1 MRTTRFETIRR
12 TATEYL
18 VGGGTLVSD
27 RVMAALYGKPVIVV
41 VDERL
46 ATLAHQELSV
56 LLGPLV
62 HPSVLALPGG
72 ERSKSFD
79 QLQRI
84 LSFFD
89 GCNLPKHGVI
99 VAIGGGTI
107 CDVVAQAA
115 MLMRRGI
122 SLVLIPSTLLAQIDA
137 AVGGKNGINYRASK
151 NLIGHFYHPDLVV
164 CDQLFLSTLSEREIT
179 CGIAEAI
186 KIFAITDAD
195 ALARH
200 WETWLHGA
208 PPGALDAWA
217 DMVWDALHWKLAL
230 LTEDPY
236 EESSRRLLNYGHAFA
251 HWFEEKSDY
260 ALSHGEA
267 VLMGMMIENETS
279 RGLGIAKHSALDSLQ
294 DTIEGLLTP
303 ACRRHWVRFTAI
315 GEDLDKL
322 RGMRRGQLNL
332 VCLVRPG
339 EGRIVDDAPVAVLE
353 AAWQRTEQ
361 RVRPSPPDPPAI
373 DWREAAGGRSARD
386 ARGPVAL

>member
-18 VGGGTLVSD
+18 VGRGILVSD
-27 RVMAALYGKPVIVV
+27 RVTAALRGKPVAVV

-46 ATLAHQELSV
+46 ARSAQQELSA
-56 LLGPLV
+56 LLGPLAY
-62 HPSVLALPGG
+62 PSVLSLPGG

-99 VAIGGGTI
+99 IAIGGGTI

-137 AVGGKNGINYRASK
+137 AVGGKNGINYQFTK
-151 NLIGHFYHPDLVV
+151 NLIGHFYHPELVV
-164 CDQLFLSTLSEREIT
+164 CDQVFLSTLPEREIT

-186 KIFAITDAD
+186 KIFAIADAD

-200 WETWLHGA
+200 RETWSHGA
-208 PPGALDAWA
+208 PSDALDSWG
-217 DMVWDALHWKLAL
+217 DMVWDALRWKLAL
-230 LTEDPY
+230 LAKDPF

-267 VLMGMMIENETS
+267 VLLGMMIENETS
-279 RGLGIAKHSALDSLQ
+279 SGLGIAGRSALDSLQ

-322 RGMRRGQLNL
+322 RDMRRGQLNL

-339 EGRIVDDAPVAVLE
+339 EGRIVDDVPVGILE
-353 AAWQRTEQ
+353 AAWNRVEEIIASSAPESLQTESLPGSLHQ
-361 RVRPSPPDPPAI
+361 YADS
-373 DWREAAGGRSARD
+373 
-386 ARGPVAL
+386 

>member
-18 VGGGTLVSD
+18 VGRGILVSD
-27 RVMAALYGKPVIVV
+27 RVTAALRGKPVAVV

-46 ATLAHQELSV
+46 ARSAQQELSA
-56 LLGPLV
+56 LLGPLAY
-62 HPSVLALPGG
+62 PSVLSLPGG

-99 VAIGGGTI
+99 IAIGGGTI

-137 AVGGKNGINYRASK
+137 AVGGKNGINYQFTK
-151 NLIGHFYHPDLVV
+151 NLIGHFYHPELVV
-164 CDQLFLSTLSEREIT
+164 CDQVFLSTLPEREIT

-186 KIFAITDAD
+186 KIFAIADAD

-200 WETWLHGA
+200 RETWSHGA
-208 PPGALDAWA
+208 PSDALDSWG
-217 DMVWDALHWKLAL
+217 DMVWDALRWKLAL
-230 LTEDPY
+230 LAKDPF

-267 VLMGMMIENETS
+267 VLLGMMIENETS
-279 RGLGIAKHSALDSLQ
+279 SGLGIAGRSALDSLQ

-322 RGMRRGQLNL
+322 RDMRRGQLNL

-339 EGRIVDDAPVAVLE
+339 EGRIVDDVPVGILE
-353 AAWQRTEQ
+353 AAWNRVEEIIASSAPESFQTESLPGSLHQ
-361 RVRPSPPDPPAI
+361 YADS
-373 DWREAAGGRSARD
+373 
-386 ARGPVAL
+386 